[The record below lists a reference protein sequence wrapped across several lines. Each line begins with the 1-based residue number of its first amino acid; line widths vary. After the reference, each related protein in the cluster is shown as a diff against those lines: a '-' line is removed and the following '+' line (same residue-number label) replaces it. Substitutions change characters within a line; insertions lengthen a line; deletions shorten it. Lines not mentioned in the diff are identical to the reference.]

1 MATIDIHFENM
12 AEFIA
17 FAAGKFRLSQEY
29 EQRLTSIGAIMEKP
43 VEKAVMPTPPVQTP
57 EAPAEEK
64 TEAPTVAT
72 VPTIPTVATVATVPT
87 TPTPRITIDDLLKGA
102 QFFLDHGK
110 TADLKELLDKFQV
123 QRVSNLKPD
132 QLDAFAEAMR
142 AKGASV

>member
-1 MATIDIHFENM
+1 MATIDIHFDNM
-12 AEFIA
+12 EEFLA
-17 FAAGKFRLSQEY
+17 FAAGKIPLPQGSKERLQ
-29 EQRLTSIGAIMEKP
+29 SIGAYMDNPPI
-43 VEKAVMPTPPVQTP
+43 VKAVMPTPPVQTP

-72 VPTIPTVATVATVPT
+72 VPTIPTVATVPT

-110 TADLKELLDKFQV
+110 TAELKELLDAFQV

-132 QLDAFAEAMR
+132 QLEAFAAAMR
-142 AKGASV
+142 EKGAAV